1 MDPEGRR
8 ARAAKVAAAIEAY
21 MGEMGYDG
29 VLGDWVVIGSAVR
42 VDPDGDPNCEYFMA
56 MSGGSMLQH
65 HLLGL
70 LAKAD
75 EIVAGNDL
83 EAPDE

>member
-1 MDPEGRR
+1 M
-8 ARAAKVAAAIEAY
+8 A
-21 MGEMGYDG
+21 EMGYEG
-29 VLGDWVVIGSAVR
+29 VLGDWVVVASAVR
-42 VDPDGDPNCEYFMA
+42 VDSDGDPNCEYFMA

-75 EIVAGNDL
+75 QMVAGEDL
-83 EAPDE
+83 TEPDE